1 MLRNVETIW
10 WKYTQRIWWWKNASG
25 FHWTKRIISSYNL
38 IKLQIQMFIVLI
50 SVAWFHCCYENCDLS
65 WTIFSSMREWRSWWD
80 FFTFFHAY
88 GTESLCFQMNS
99 TKITLNLKIFVGN
112 ASLDE
117 EICELP
123 TIKSSQ
129 NNKFTVFF
137 RKQFK
142 SFGSTILEQE
152 FNKYWKFALNVLSNS
167 APLISTFC
175 LLCTILNITFGKYLV
190 IAKNTTIVALSL
202 SLSLRSCQH
211 DFGCAINIS
220 QTNDEFATPF

>member
-1 MLRNVETIW
+1 METIW
-10 WKYTQRIWWWKNASG
+10 WKYTQRIWWWKIACG

-80 FFTFFHAY
+80 FFTLM
-88 GTESLCFQMNS
+88 E
-99 TKITLNLKIFVGN
+99 LNLCVFKWIPP
-112 ASLDE
+112 
-117 EICELP
+117 ELP
-123 TIKSSQ
+123 SIWKSLSEMLRWMKKYVNCQPSKAHKTINSLFFFENNLKASARPFLSKSLISIENLLWMFCQ
-129 NNKFTVFF
+129 IV
-137 RKQFK
+137 
-142 SFGSTILEQE
+142 
-152 FNKYWKFALNVLSNS
+152 
-167 APLISTFC
+167 LISTFC

>member
-1 MLRNVETIW
+1 MKIAIYHERYLARWENEEAGEIFLHFSTLMELNLCVFKWIPPKLPSIWKSLSEMLRWMKKYVNCQPSKAHKTI
-10 WKYTQRIWWWKNASG
+10 N
-25 FHWTKRIISSYNL
+25 
-38 IKLQIQMFIVLI
+38 
-50 SVAWFHCCYENCDLS
+50 
-65 WTIFSSMREWRSWWD
+65 
-80 FFTFFHAY
+80 
-88 GTESLCFQMNS
+88 SLF
-99 TKITLNLKIFVGN
+99 
-112 ASLDE
+112 
-117 EICELP
+117 
-123 TIKSSQ
+123 
-129 NNKFTVFF
+129 FF